1 MNLQLAQALYKWPVE
16 DIVGYRNACKMP
28 NRRSFVIRCSLNFNQ
43 TIDIYKQKL
52 LVTNR
57 GGRHS
62 NSPQKNRTDIEVRV
76 ASCFVARFGLFNL
89 TPERRGRIG
98 LRNIF
103 LYYRDFV

>member
-16 DIVGYRNACKMP
+16 GIVGNRNACKMP
-28 NRRSFVIRCSLNFNQ
+28 NQGSFIIRCSLNFNQ

-52 LVTNR
+52 LVTNS
-57 GGRHS
+57 GRYS

-89 TPERRGRIG
+89 IPERRRIG
-98 LRNIF
+98 LRTIF